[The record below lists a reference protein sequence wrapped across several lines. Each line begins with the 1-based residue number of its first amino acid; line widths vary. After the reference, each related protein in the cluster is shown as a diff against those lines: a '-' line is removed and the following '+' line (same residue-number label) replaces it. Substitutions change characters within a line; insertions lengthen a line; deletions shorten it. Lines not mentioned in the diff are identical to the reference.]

1 MIHRSILVGQ
11 PAGVHARIAAQAV
24 LVASRFTSS
33 LFVRTGSGTASLTR
47 LADLL
52 ALDIGYGDRIEI
64 LADGPDEQDA
74 LAAVCILLA
83 RSDHHGRRE
92 T

>member
-1 MIHRSILVGQ
+1 MIRRSVVVGR

-24 LVASRFTSS
+24 LVASRFAAS
-33 LFVRTGSGTASLTR
+33 LFARTGSGTASLTR

-52 ALDIGYGDRIEI
+52 ALDIGRSDRVEI

-74 LAAVCILLA
+74 LAAVCAFLA
-83 RSDHHGRRE
+83 RSGQQ
-92 T
+92 